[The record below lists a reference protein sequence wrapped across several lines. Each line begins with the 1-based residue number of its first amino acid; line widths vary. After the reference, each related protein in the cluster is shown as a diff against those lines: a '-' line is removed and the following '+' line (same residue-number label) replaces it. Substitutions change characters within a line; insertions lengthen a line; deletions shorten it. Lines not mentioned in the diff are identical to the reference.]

1 MQQVLAFVGRFI
13 FAWLVAFPFLWAND
27 VLGISATWSAVLWLG
42 VVLTAI
48 PDTLYRRLPRLS
60 PLLWRVILTGVIVG
74 ISLLGQTAVLRFHP
88 TFTIAYLITWLLLL
102 GLNLLFSQS
111 DAVAKLGMIAFGLLF
126 ALLIANLG
134 AGIVLAQ
141 LEQATVPTPPSPTS
155 TPSTTNNS
163 QITIDHSPT
172 PTPTP
177 STTDNS
183 QITIDNSQI
192 TIDNSP
198 TPTRPIA
205 GFGYLEWLED
215 SGEADWTHLTA
226 YGPRVNSVAHASM
239 YDAEG
244 NIVYD
249 TIIEYNGKGYRGP
262 EVAYEKPEDVY
273 RILIIGDSFVE
284 AIQVPYK
291 QTFQAQLQAR
301 LSQHDTPERR
311 YEVVA
316 MGRTGWGT
324 MHEATYYQVEGH
336 KYNAD
341 LVILMFYINDVA
353 DNLPRVFYPNINNT
367 NYDFVIDEGQV
378 QIVDT
383 NERPLPPNNGRLLYN
398 ALHWRLRETKLAK
411 LFIRLADPPIP
422 IVTPG
427 GVMSRVHPQFY
438 IYVTEPEVEGYAE
451 GWQRTADLLTILA
464 QDVQAD
470 GAQLAIVP
478 IFLGSEMVNNVSGWF
493 PELTDGWQWDDS
505 LPDTRLAEILDNTSA
520 YLWPTRPTFTAYA
533 DGMEGQVY
541 NLFYLPEDGH
551 FNVLGHQVTYE
562 AIYDWLVMEEFVVE
576 P

>member
-1 MQQVLAFVGRFI
+1 MQQVLASVGRFI

-27 VLGISATWSAVLWLG
+27 VLGISAAWSAVLWLG
-42 VVLTAI
+42 VVLTAV

-60 PLLWRVILTGVIVG
+60 PLLWRVILMGVIVG

-141 LEQATVPTPPSPTS
+141 LEQATMPTPPSPTS

-177 STTDNS
+177 SAT
-183 QITIDNSQI
+183 DNSQI

-551 FNVLGHQVTYE
+551 FNVLGHQVTYK